1 MIQCKALRWTVRFA
15 IRAVSSDKGCM
26 PGGVAGVW
34 KRWQRMYLNVG
45 LGFGVQSSDG
55 RVRDGDHVLK
65 VRQHVLEVLRGVGV
79 EDELLVAVTVHVAD
93 HRDHQRSRV
102 VGRGHHLHNVVTVE
116 VTTPH
121 RMTTVMLSH
130 RTTVR

>member
-1 MIQCKALRWTVRFA
+1 
-15 IRAVSSDKGCM
+15 M
-26 PGGVAGVW
+26 PGGIAGVW
-34 KRWQRMYLNVG
+34 KRWRTYLNVG

-55 RVRDGDHVLK
+55 RVRNGDHVLK
-65 VRQHVLEVLRGVGV
+65 VRQDVLEVLRGVGV

-102 VGRGHHLHNVVTVE
+102 VGRGHHLQNVMTME
-116 VTTPH
+116 VMTPH
-121 RMTTVMLSH
+121 KMTTVILSH